1 MFEVFDRDG
10 NGQISMEEVLKT
22 LRQMVGSNIN
32 DDQLAQV
39 CIFRL
44 VFLSSCSDCQTSCL
58 RERQRWIS
66 LLNKRNA
73 FCWNGRFPQNNGP
86 QNSRIQNERQILNDE
101 ENNSFKFTFLPK
113 FLIKKQL
120 YSFIFTKNKRQF
132 MLQAP
137 VPEGCERSDVN
148 AVCLKVVLFIWL
160 LNKNKISRLPEYFS
174 SHFHKFNLRSFIFF
188 NLHWIRKDRRH
199 FAWLVFYLAGG
210 FLLLQIPFKL
220 INVKKRIENGLI
232 KFMFF

>member
-1 MFEVFDRDG
+1 MPPDGPQNCSFERFCFVLAHFQPTRPETEENDLNSAYHKAKLMFEVFDRDG

-120 YSFIFTKNKRQF
+120 YSFIFT
-132 MLQAP
+132 
-137 VPEGCERSDVN
+137 
-148 AVCLKVVLFIWL
+148 
-160 LNKNKISRLPEYFS
+160 
-174 SHFHKFNLRSFIFF
+174 
-188 NLHWIRKDRRH
+188 
-199 FAWLVFYLAGG
+199 
-210 FLLLQIPFKL
+210 
-220 INVKKRIENGLI
+220 
-232 KFMFF
+232 